1 MPLASA
7 IQECMYLQQMFKG
20 IDKYKYAKVKVFNDN
35 QGALAPARNPVCRQ
49 MCKYIDIKC
58 HFMHYAV
65 NKGRICLKHCSTD
78 NMIADLMKKLQKFAR
93 YLLKCMYVPQ

>member
-35 QGALAPARNPVCRQ
+35 QGA
-49 MCKYIDIKC
+49 IDIKY
-58 HFMHYAV
+58 HFIHYVV

-78 NMIADLMKKLQKFAR
+78 NMIADLMKKLPKVRSIFV
-93 YLLKCMYVPQ
+93 KVHVCTTVS